1 MFGRLRALPALPMQ
15 GAGAS
20 RGGKRRMNKTV
31 GKVDR
36 VVRVVVAATLIFLT
50 ATPAINGGVAYGFL
64 AVAAYL
70 LISALT
76 GHCLIYRMIGIESDV
91 HGGEYHSGPTE
102 AD

>member
-1 MFGRLRALPALPMQ
+1 
-15 GAGAS
+15 
-20 RGGKRRMNKTV
+20 MNKTV

-36 VVRVVVAATLIFLT
+36 VTRIVVAAALTFLA
-50 ATPAINGGVAYGFL
+50 ATPAVNGWGAYGFL

-70 LISALT
+70 LITAIT
-76 GHCLIYRMIGIESDV
+76 GHCLIYRMIGIESDT

>member
-1 MFGRLRALPALPMQ
+1 
-15 GAGAS
+15 
-20 RGGKRRMNKTV
+20 MNKTV

-36 VVRVVVAATLIFLT
+36 VTRIVVAAALTFLT
-50 ATPAINGGVAYGFL
+50 ATPAVNGAVAYGFL

-70 LISALT
+70 VVTAIT
-76 GHCLIYRMIGIESDV
+76 GHCLIYRMIGIESDT

>member
-1 MFGRLRALPALPMQ
+1 
-15 GAGAS
+15 
-20 RGGKRRMNKTV
+20 MNKTV

-36 VVRVVVAATLIFLT
+36 VTRIVVAAVLTFLV
-50 ATPAINGGVAYGFL
+50 ATPAVNGGVAYGFL

-70 LISALT
+70 VITAIT
-76 GHCLIYRMIGIESDV
+76 GHCLIYRMIGIESDT

>member
-1 MFGRLRALPALPMQ
+1 
-15 GAGAS
+15 
-20 RGGKRRMNKTV
+20 MNKTV
-31 GKVDR
+31 GRVDR
-36 VVRVVVAATLIFLT
+36 VARIVVAASLTFLA
-50 ATPAINGGVAYGFL
+50 ATPAINGWVAYGFL

-70 LISALT
+70 VISAIT

>member
-1 MFGRLRALPALPMQ
+1 
-15 GAGAS
+15 
-20 RGGKRRMNKTV
+20 MNKTV

-36 VVRVVVAATLIFLT
+36 VVRIVVAATLTFLA
-50 ATPAINGGVAYGFL
+50 ATPAVNGGVAYGFL

-70 LISALT
+70 VITAIT
-76 GHCLIYRMIGIESDV
+76 GHCLIYRVIGIESDV

>member
-1 MFGRLRALPALPMQ
+1 MQ
-15 GAGAS
+15 VEGS
-20 RGGKRRMNKTV
+20 IIMNKTV

-36 VVRVVVAATLIFLT
+36 VTRVVVAATLIFLT
-50 ATPAINGGVAYGFL
+50 ATPAVNGGVAYGFL

-70 LISALT
+70 LITALT

>member
-1 MFGRLRALPALPMQ
+1 
-15 GAGAS
+15 
-20 RGGKRRMNKTV
+20 MNKTV

-36 VVRVVVAATLIFLT
+36 VVRIVVAATLVFLT
-50 ATPAINGGVAYGFL
+50 ATPAVNGGVAYGFL

-70 LISALT
+70 LLT
-76 GHCLIYRMIGIESDV
+76 AVSGHCLISRMIGIESDV